1 MLKETVHF
9 IVFVPHKVQCSLC
22 VICSNSS
29 FNCWTMWLSLCS
41 SCIVNVKI
49 WFLCSLPSIERS
61 WKNTQTLIPF
71 MVRWSDVN
79 ARLLVRLSHFDAWC
93 LPDLTA
99 GSEILEIIS
108 VEEEEYW
115 QHKHAQGLLTLTG
128 SGETLHNV
136 FSGTLEAERRPDHYN
151 YIIMRQRQGR

>member
-1 MLKETVHF
+1 M
-9 IVFVPHKVQCSLC
+9 
-22 VICSNSS
+22 
-29 FNCWTMWLSLCS
+29 
-41 SCIVNVKI
+41 
-49 WFLCSLPSIERS
+49 
-61 WKNTQTLIPF
+61 
-71 MVRWSDVN
+71 
-79 ARLLVRLSHFDAWC
+79 
-93 LPDLTA
+93 PDLTA

-136 FSGTLEAERRPDHYN
+136 SSGTLEAERRPDHYN